1 MSSTERLELLFDRYV
16 RRECTPGEVT
26 ELVLLMQDPATEE
39 ALTPAMMALWERI
52 REEDVTFPVNW
63 EQMYAQVISAEEK
76 RAPLSRL
83 RWLRPMAAAVVIL
96 LAAAGSYLLV
106 VSRKAANESATR
118 SLAKVQDAPPGGN
131 RAILTLGNGD
141 TMVVNAHS
149 NGLLAQEGNSRILKK
164 DSSTLVYELRGEAPA
179 KGGTWHIL
187 TTPRGGQFQV
197 ILPDGSHVWL
207 NAGSTLKYPVAF
219 NGNRREVTLTGE
231 AYFEIA
237 PAANKPFRVTAG
249 TVVMDDLGT
258 AFNVMAY
265 REEGAVKTTLLEG
278 AVKVQHN
285 AQAVVL
291 KPGQQVEV
299 GQEMKLQIVDTDEVI
314 AWKNGE
320 FSFNHNSIYEIMRQ
334 IARWYE
340 VDVQFEGKHDAYV
353 SGNIS
358 RSANLSEVLRMLEL
372 AGDVKFIIRDKQ
384 VTVIKQ

>member
-1 MSSTERLELLFDRYV
+1 MLSTERLELLFDRYV

-52 REEDVTFPVNW
+52 REEEATFPVNW
-63 EQMYAQVISAEEK
+63 EQMYAQVISAAEVHQ
-76 RAPLSRL
+76 PLSRL

-106 VSRKAANESATR
+106 VSRKTVKESATP

-131 RAILTLGNGD
+131 RAILTLGNGE
-141 TMVVNAHS
+141 TIVVNTRS

-164 DSSTLVYELRGEAPA
+164 DSNTLVYEGTSQAPA
-179 KGGTWHIL
+179 KGGTFHIL

-207 NAGSTLKYPVAF
+207 NAGSTLRYPVAF
-219 NGNRREVTLTGE
+219 SGSRREVTLTGE

-237 PAANKPFRVTAG
+237 PSAANPFRVTAG
-249 TVVMDDLGT
+249 AVVMDDLGT

-265 REEGAVKTTLLEG
+265 TEEGTVKTTLLEG
-278 AVKVQHN
+278 AVKVQHRE
-285 AQAVVL
+285 QAVVL
-291 KPGQQVEV
+291 KPGQQAQV
-299 GQEMKLQIVDTDEVI
+299 GQAIKVQTVDTDEVI

-340 VDVQFEGKHDAYV
+340 VDVQFEGRHEVYV

-372 AGDVKFIIRDKQ
+372 TGNVKFRIRDKQ